1 MRVAYVNQDPG
12 VGPGRHK
19 GAAAHVAALQ
29 SALAELGC
37 EVLALERKDDAGV
50 LAGLERAHAHRPI
63 DFLYER
69 HALGAIGAAR
79 FARARGVPLL
89 LEVNAPLFD
98 EARAH
103 RGFEASP
110 DDYARQRMC
119 LESASWLLP
128 VSRSVARYLVDHG
141 ASPGRIHV
149 LPNAVDT
156 RLFRPDVERA
166 TDFAAPAD
174 SLAIGFHG
182 RLRPW
187 HNLPLLGRA
196 LELVLDRG
204 ARVRVLAVGEG
215 DFARALGP
223 RVAEHLTQRDWMA
236 PQALARHVACFDV
249 LPLSYAPAAELY
261 FSPLK
266 LFEAMA
272 CGVTPLVPEL
282 GELPQVVGFGSCGGV
297 YPAGDERALARRLLQ
312 WIERPDERRRL
323 GLEAARAM
331 ARRSWVD
338 VGREVLGL
346 AMSSCGLNRNLER
359 GAQPR

>member
-12 VGPGRHK
+12 VGPGRRK

-29 SALAELGC
+29 SALRELGC
-37 EVLALERKDDAGV
+37 EVLAVERKDDAGV
-50 LAGLERAHAHRPI
+50 LAELERAHAQRPL
-63 DFLYER
+63 DWLYER
-69 HALGAIGAAR
+69 HSLGAVGAAR

-103 RGFEASP
+103 RGFEATP
-110 DDYARQRMC
+110 EDFARQRMC
-119 LESASWLLP
+119 LESAAWLLP

-141 ASPGRIHV
+141 APTGRIHV

-156 RLFRPDVERA
+156 RLFHPGVERA
-166 TDFAAPAD
+166 EDFAAPPDA
-174 SLAIGFHG
+174 LAVGFHG

-196 LELVLDRG
+196 LEHVLDAG
-204 ARVRVLAVGEG
+204 AHVRVLAVGEG

-223 RVAEHLTQRDWMA
+223 RVAEHLAQREWMA
-236 PQALARHVACFDV
+236 HEELARHVACFDV
-249 LPLSYAPAAELY
+249 LPLSYAPDAELY

-282 GELPQVVGFGSCGGV
+282 GELPQIVGFGSCGGV
-297 YPAGDERALARRLLQ
+297 YPAGDERALAQQLLR

-323 GLEAARAM
+323 GLEAARAT

-338 VGREVLGL
+338 VGREVMAL
-346 AMSSCGLNRNLER
+346 ALTTRGVER
-359 GAQPR
+359 GAQTR